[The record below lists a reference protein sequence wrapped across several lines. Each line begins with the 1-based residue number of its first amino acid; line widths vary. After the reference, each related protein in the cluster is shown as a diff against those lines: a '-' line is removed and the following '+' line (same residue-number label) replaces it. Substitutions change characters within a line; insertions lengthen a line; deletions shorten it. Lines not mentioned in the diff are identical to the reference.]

1 MRRFLACLLGA
12 LTMTT
17 LAHAQESTPNIAI
30 AIHGGAGT
38 ISRDEMTPAREAEYR
53 EKLEEALRAG
63 HAQLQ
68 EGADALD
75 AVVAAIRILEDSPL
89 FNAARGAVFTSD
101 GANELDAAIMDGR
114 TLVAGAVSGVRHI
127 AHPIDLARLVME
139 RSKHVMLYGAGAE
152 EFAMEQGMTLVPQ
165 SYFFTRHRWDQL
177 ETAREEERQQREST
191 VPKSGTVGAV
201 ALDTRGNLAA
211 GTSTGGLTNKRFGR
225 IGDTP
230 IIGAGTYA
238 DNASCAVSGTGQG
251 EYFMR
256 SVVGHDIAALM
267 RYRGMTVDEA
277 AKKVVMEKLVER
289 GGEGGVIALDAEGHV
304 AMPFNTPGMYRGYI
318 DTEGELVVRIYADE

>member
-1 MRRFLACLLGA
+1 MRRFVACVLGA
-12 LTMTT
+12 LTMVAA
-17 LAHAQESTPNIAI
+17 AHAQESSPKVAI

-38 ISRDEMTPAREAEYR
+38 ISREEMTPAREAEYR
-53 EKLEEALRAG
+53 EKLTEALRAG
-63 HAQLQ
+63 HARLE
-68 EGADALD
+68 EGAYALD
-75 AVVAAIRILEDSPL
+75 AVVAAIQILEDSPL

-114 TLVAGAVSGVRHI
+114 TLSAGAVSGIRHI

-139 RSKHVMLYGAGAE
+139 RSKHVMLYGEGAE
-152 EFAMEQGMTLVPQ
+152 EFALEQGMSLVPQ
-165 SYFFTRHRWDQL
+165 SYFFTQRRWDEL
-177 ETAREEERQQREST
+177 EKAREEERQQREST
-191 VPKSGTVGAV
+191 VPESGTVGAV
-201 ALDTRGNLAA
+201 ALDARGNLAA

-238 DNASCAVSGTGQG
+238 DNASCAVSGTGHG

-267 RYRGMTVDEA
+267 RYKGLTVEEA
-277 AKKVVMEKLVER
+277 ADEVVMEKLVQRE
-289 GGEGGVIALDAEGHV
+289 GEGGVIALDAEGNI

-318 DTEGELVVRIYADE
+318 DTAGRLVVKIYADE